1 MAAGK
6 IHDDLELDKSPRRRA
21 RELVLKGLYAIE
33 IGEAD
38 LAYVEAD
45 ILDDPVLSKKNQKFA
60 NDFFALVRNK
70 FEWANKII
78 SELSVNWDIN
88 RLAAIDRIVLRMAL
102 VELSFIPDSPV
113 KVSINEAIELG
124 KKYSTAGS
132 ASFINGL
139 LDSYAAKLKK
149 GETAGDLTNGK
160 D

>member
-1 MAAGK
+1 MITNK
-6 IHDDLELDKSPRRRA
+6 IHDDLDLDKSPRRRA

-38 LAYVEAD
+38 LSFVESD

-60 NDFFALVRNK
+60 NEFFAMVQDK
-70 FEWANKII
+70 FEWANEII
-78 SELSVNWDIN
+78 IKLSANWDIN

-102 VELSFIPDSPV
+102 VELNFIPDSPV
-113 KVSINEAIELG
+113 RVCINEAIELG

-139 LDSYAAKLKK
+139 LDSYATKLS
-149 GETAGDLTNGK
+149 K
-160 D
+160 DEASTE

>member
-1 MAAGK
+1 MTPSK
-6 IHDDLELDKSPRRRA
+6 IHDDLELDESPRRRA

-38 LAYVEAD
+38 LVYVEAD

-60 NDFFALVRNK
+60 NEFFALVRGK
-70 FEWANKII
+70 FEWANDII

-88 RLAAIDRIVLRMAL
+88 RLAAIDRIILRMAL
-102 VELSFIPDSPV
+102 VELSFIPDSPMR
-113 KVSINEAIELG
+113 VSINEAIELG

-139 LDSYAAKLKK
+139 LDSYATKLAREEASCDQTESK
-149 GETAGDLTNGK
+149 E
-160 D
+160 